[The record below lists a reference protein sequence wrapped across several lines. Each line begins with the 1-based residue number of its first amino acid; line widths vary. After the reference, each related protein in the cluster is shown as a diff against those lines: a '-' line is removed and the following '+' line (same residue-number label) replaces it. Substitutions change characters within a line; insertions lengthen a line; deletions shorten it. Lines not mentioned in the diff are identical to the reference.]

1 MESGRWSRKGL
12 RGTSSITGGGT
23 GILAVVATLKVEGA
37 EAQGDQQ
44 VENASGALTVLVVVV
59 AIMSVICYKLVE
71 EMVKAILQ
79 QRRRGTVEILVEN
92 REVQTTLQETEQEIR
107 RRVWEE
113 VRRDLRLERLQQRHR
128 EEQEMEEEDFRV
140 ESRSASQSSESS
152 SSGVRLRQ
160 RRHDTPRPMGSIA
173 ETPMAR
179 QEEPQREP
187 VELYHLTHMGERYHW
202 DRECWGLRHATIRG
216 MRSLLPCP
224 NCWLGMRMQRDRN
237 ATAWKGEDGRLHSTP
252 TCGPMM
258 AHSRGMPLRPCRF
271 CVNGVV
277 EDPTL

>member
-12 RGTSSITGGGT
+12 RGTSSPR
-23 GILAVVATLKVEGA
+23 V

-59 AIMSVICYKLVE
+59 AILSVICYKLVE
-71 EMVKAILQ
+71 EVVKAILQ

-92 REVQTTLQETEQEIR
+92 REVQTTSEETEQEIR

-160 RRHDTPRPMGSIA
+160 RRNDTPRPMGSIA

-179 QEEPQREP
+179 REEPQREP
-187 VELYHLTHMGERYHW
+187 VELYHLTHMGEQYHW

-216 MRSLLPCP
+216 MRAG
-224 NCWLGMRMQRDRN
+224 W
-237 ATAWKGEDGRLHSTP
+237 E
-252 TCGPMM
+252 
-258 AHSRGMPLRPCRF
+258 
-271 CVNGVV
+271 
-277 EDPTL
+277 

>member
-1 MESGRWSRKGL
+1 VKPEPYGVLYRELFGKVKPEPYGVLYRELFGKVKPEPYGVLYLELFGMVELEPYGDFVLEHHER
-12 RGTSSITGGGT
+12 
-23 GILAVVATLKVEGA
+23 VEGA

-44 VENASGALTVLVVVV
+44 VENASWALTVLVVVV

-92 REVQTTLQETEQEIR
+92 REVQTTSEETEQEIR

-160 RRHDTPRPMGSIA
+160 RRHDTPRPMGSIV

-179 QEEPQREP
+179 QEEPQR
-187 VELYHLTHMGERYHW
+187 
-202 DRECWGLRHATIRG
+202 
-216 MRSLLPCP
+216 
-224 NCWLGMRMQRDRN
+224 
-237 ATAWKGEDGRLHSTP
+237 
-252 TCGPMM
+252 
-258 AHSRGMPLRPCRF
+258 
-271 CVNGVV
+271 
-277 EDPTL
+277 